1 MRAPSPT
8 KQRRLTA
15 RPRALTRATGCK
27 WPAISPAAVPEA
39 GLCRNISV
47 PIAIVSAATPPSPPP
62 GSSLHRLLHQLC
74 LGFRQD
80 CIACFAVDLL
90 ATDFQHDGNRE
101 WRDMVQRF
109 MNDSPPD
116 AREHIAEPANIEQ
129 AGGGVA
135 TCGAQKQM

>member
-47 PIAIVSAATPPSPPP
+47 PIALVSADTPPRPATCLRSRSRLQQFSGRPKAAAVRKPDPP

-116 AREHIAEPANIEQ
+116 A
-129 AGGGVA
+129 
-135 TCGAQKQM
+135 